1 MTRYLLRRA
10 VFLAVSLV
18 LASVVLFLLLRV
30 LPGDPANALTAV
42 GATEEQIEAA
52 RAQIGSDL
60 PLHQQFLDWIGSAW
74 RGDLGESFV
83 SGLSVS
89 DEVVQRLRVTLPLTF
104 AAFLVAI
111 ALAIPAGYIAATR
124 SRTWYGGLLNAVA
137 QLGIAVPVFWLGM
150 ILVVVFALQLRVLPA
165 GGFPINGWADPAT
178 AAVALVLPVVT
189 VAIIMSAS
197 LTRYVRS
204 AVLDVAGSDFVR
216 TARAMGATFGEA
228 MRRHGMRSAAVP
240 VVAVL
245 GMELASTLLG
255 AVVVEQVFALPGLGS
270 MLVTGIAE
278 HDYPVIQGVLFVS
291 TLAVLLIGFAA
302 DIAQRLIDP
311 RLRERLSEA
320 ST

>member
-10 VFLAVSLV
+10 AFLVISLV

-42 GATEEQIEAA
+42 GATEEQIQAA
-52 RAQIGSDL
+52 RAQVGSDL
-60 PLHQQFLDWIGSAW
+60 PLHQQFVAWIASAW
-74 RGDLGESFV
+74 TGDLGESFV
-83 SGLSVS
+83 SGLSVG
-89 DEVVQRLRVTLPLTF
+89 DEVAQRLRVTLPLTF

-111 ALAIPAGYIAATR
+111 ALAVPAGYVAATR
-124 SRTWYGGLLNAVA
+124 ARTWYGWLLNAVA
-137 QLGIAVPVFWLGM
+137 QIGIAVPVFWLGM
-150 ILVVVFALQLRVLPA
+150 ILVVLFALQWRVLPA
-165 GGFPINGWADPAT
+165 GGFPIDGWADPVGSAT
-178 AAVALVLPVVT
+178 ALVLPVVT

-197 LTRYVRS
+197 LTRYIRS
-204 AVLDVAGSDFVR
+204 AVLDVAGSDYVR
-216 TARAMGATFGEA
+216 TARAMGASFGEA
-228 MRRHGMRSAAVP
+228 MMRHGARSAAVP

-291 TLAVLLIGFAA
+291 TLAVLVIGFAA

-311 RLRERLSEA
+311 RLRDRLSEA
-320 ST
+320 SA